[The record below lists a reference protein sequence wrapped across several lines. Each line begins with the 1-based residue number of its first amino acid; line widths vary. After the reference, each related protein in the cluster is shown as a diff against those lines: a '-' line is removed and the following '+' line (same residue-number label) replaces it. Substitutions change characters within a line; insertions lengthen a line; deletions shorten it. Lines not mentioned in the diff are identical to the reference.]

1 MRSGQPKCVCAPNCK
16 AKNQRPKH
24 GNNRAHA
31 QLNGNHE
38 GGLKRHTNDHSEPN
52 RSDQNHRQSIQTDVD
67 TSHYVQI
74 FDHRNN
80 QSHAKSDKIISI
92 IAPIHSSSN
101 PSNLSSSH
109 RSKKI
114 KLHNAAQQHNANR
127 NMAKSTK
134 HLVALNNSHAKQHP
148 SGMGHTMHKPHKN
161 EYSNSS
167 SSSLFDNNI
176 LNVNHRRQTSV
187 EEQFKS
193 KFYGHDIPYP
203 PIDLPVS

>member
-1 MRSGQPKCVCAPNCK
+1 MRAGQPKCVCAPKCK
-16 AKNQRPKH
+16 TKNQRPK
-24 GNNRAHA
+24 R
-31 QLNGNHE
+31 GNHHAHSQLKINHH
-38 GGLKRHTNDHSEPN
+38 GLKRHANDHNWPN
-52 RSDQNHRQSIQTDVD
+52 QSDENHRQSIQSDID
-67 TSHYVQI
+67 TSPYVQI

-92 IAPIHSSSN
+92 IAPIHSN

-114 KLHNAAQQHNANR
+114 KLHNGNRQTIESARHSVASHN
-127 NMAKSTK
+127 SQW
-134 HLVALNNSHAKQHP
+134 HHSAKQHQ
-148 SGMGHTMHKPHKN
+148 SGINRRHKLSHQN
-161 EYSNSS
+161 EYSSNSS
-167 SSSLFDNNI
+167 TLFDNNVS
-176 LNVNHRRQTSV
+176 NVNHRRQASV